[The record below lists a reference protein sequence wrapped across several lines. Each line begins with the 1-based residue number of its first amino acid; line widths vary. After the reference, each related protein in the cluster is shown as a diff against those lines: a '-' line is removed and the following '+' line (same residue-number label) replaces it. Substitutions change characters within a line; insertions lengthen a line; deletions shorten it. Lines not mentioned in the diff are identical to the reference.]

1 VATASR
7 DLTAKVWD
15 VAGVL
20 SGRGEPSLVLRGHVR
35 NIKGVAWSPDGR
47 RVVTCG
53 EDRTVRLWDA
63 ATGQEALLLR
73 VKAELP
79 VRVAWS
85 GDGAT
90 IAVGDRAG
98 GVHFWQA
105 PP

>member
-1 VATASR
+1 
-7 DLTAKVWD
+7 

-20 SGRGEPSLVLRGHVR
+20 AGKAEPALVLRGHVR
-35 NIKGVAWSPDGR
+35 HLTGVAWSPDGR
-47 RVVTCG
+47 RLVSCA

-79 VRVAWS
+79 LRVAWG
-85 GDGAT
+85 GDGAA

-98 GVHFWQA
+98 GFHLWQA